1 MTLILVVITM
11 ANNSR
16 YSREY
21 AIVVDE
27 FGIDPLVDNMY
38 SRIQSIGLYTMY
50 EVKQHERM
58 AIDLISIN
66 AYGTDEFWW
75 HIMAY
80 NGITRAAQIVEGL
93 NLRIPNK
100 SDLVALTSDV
110 SATNGKPRAAKQTII
125 I

>member
-1 MTLILVVITM
+1 M
-11 ANNSR
+11 ASYSR
-16 YSREY
+16 YNREY
-21 AIVVDE
+21 AIVTDE
-27 FGIDPLVDNMY
+27 YGIDPLEDNMY
-38 SRIQSIGLYTMY
+38 SRVQSIVLYSMY
-50 EVKQHERM
+50 EVQQHERM

-80 NGITRAAQIVEGL
+80 NGITRVAQIVEGL

-100 SDLVALTSDV
+100 SDLVAMTSDI
-110 SATNGKPRAAKQTII
+110 SASNGKSRAAKQTII